1 MFSNSKPNKTIF
13 IFGLGYVGFSLGK
26 LLIKNGWKVYS
37 TKTNVKHL
45 KDTKISNIKIFEFNN
60 SKKIPDLKLILNNC
74 THLLSTIGPI
84 SGYDPV
90 LKFHRNEIK
99 TFNGWIGYISSTS
112 VYSSSGSNWIDEET
126 LPKPISNQGINRLK
140 IENEWKNISSLEIF
154 RLSGIYGPNRNY
166 IADLLKGNFEVI
178 DKNDHLFN
186 RIHRDDI
193 SNIIMK
199 AMEKPSKNRILNL
212 ADGNPS
218 SKLEVVKY
226 TAKLIGAKPPIPI
239 PFSKNKLSQSQR
251 PYYLSSKKIHSNIKK
266 ILGIDLIFPSY
277 REGIKSI
284 VNDQS

>member
-1 MFSNSKPNKTIF
+1 MKSEDKRAFVI
-13 IFGLGYVGFSLGK
+13 G
-26 LLIKNGWKVYS
+26 
-37 TKTNVKHL
+37 H
-45 KDTKISNIKIFEFNN
+45 
-60 SKKIPDLKLILNNC
+60 PDLKNTQIPARDAKANGSIIRSNFYPNC
-74 THLLSTIGPI
+74 SYMTNWVNIEDTITW
-84 SGYDPV
+84 DAEV
-90 LKFHRNEIK
+90 AE
-99 TFNGWIGYISSTS
+99 
-112 VYSSSGSNWIDEET
+112 D
-126 LPKPISNQGINRLK
+126 
-140 IENEWKNISSLEIF
+140 
-154 RLSGIYGPNRNY
+154 
-166 IADLLKGNFEVI
+166 GNFEVI

-251 PYYLSSKKIHSNIKK
+251 PYYLSSKKVHSNIKK